1 MHRRSLNSPSL
12 RHFFAPALCLL
23 FVFFFAGWGF
33 GQKEFCCEFSPSTKP
48 ISEIVI
54 SLPSDL
60 QKCEFLAPG
69 AYGAVA
75 FTGPN
80 IIVAGFHVV
89 TCQRPGK
96 MYGADR
102 HTLDVVVQIDA
113 STGKELKRI
122 EWKNLY
128 DEENMA
134 GDIDVVPTYDGR
146 FLVRVGPFLKLISAD
161 FKELQSRRLVNELVG
176 FRDQWLVRVAPGGK
190 TGLFRRWNHDGM
202 SEDHWFST
210 NTLEDEL
217 VEKTSNGERRDIVTS
232 ESSVYFTPLPNG
244 GPDDHLVLVRTRGEM
259 ESHPLCSDCA
269 GIAEG
274 LAINNTVF
282 VATSPKASFSLVTAA
297 GQIIHRESFGDG
309 IDHADHVV
317 ASSAALRFA
326 FTFGHLHKNLV
337 SWKSPTTVIVYDI
350 KLMKV
355 VLKVKF
361 NEQLQNISGPYGG
374 LPMLG
379 LSPDGSR
386 VAILAGRVLKVFSV
400 PE

>member
-1 MHRRSLNSPSL
+1 MRRRSLNSLSL

-48 ISEIVI
+48 LSETVI

-60 QKCEFLAPG
+60 QKCELLAPG

-75 FTGPN
+75 FTGSN
-80 IIVAGFHVV
+80 VIVAGFHVV
-89 TCQRPGK
+89 TCQRAGK
-96 MYGADR
+96 MSAADR
-102 HTLDVVVQIDA
+102 HTQDIVVQIDA

-122 EWKNLY
+122 EWKDLY
-128 DEENMA
+128 DEDNMA
-134 GDIDVVPTYDGR
+134 GDIDVVATYAGR
-146 FLVRVGPFLKLISAD
+146 FLVRVGPFVKLISSD
-161 FKELQSRRLVNELVG
+161 FKEVNSRRFVTEQFG
-176 FRDQWLVRVAPGGK
+176 PGDHWIVRVAPSGK
-190 TGLFRRWNHDGM
+190 IGLFRRWNRDDV
-202 SEDHWFST
+202 SQNRWFST
-210 NTLEDEL
+210 DTLDDEL
-217 VEKTSNGERRDIVTS
+217 VEKTSTGEGWHIVPS
-232 ESSVYFTPLPNG
+232 ESSVYFTQLPNR
-244 GPDDHLVLVRTRGEM
+244 GPNDHLVLVRTRGER

-269 GIAEG
+269 GIAEA
-274 LAINNTVF
+274 LAINNTIF
-282 VATSPKASFSLVTAA
+282 VATSPKASFSLVTAQ
-297 GQIIHRESFGDG
+297 GEIIHRESFGDG

-337 SWKSPTTVIVYDI
+337 SWKSPTTVVVYDI
-350 KLMKV
+350 NKMKV

-361 NEQLQNISGPYGG
+361 DEQLQNISGPYGG

-379 LSPDGSR
+379 LSPDGRR
-386 VAILAGRVLKVFSV
+386 VAILAGRILKVFSV